1 MRQWPEDETVW
12 LNENDA
18 RRPSAARQI
27 LSAVASLR
35 SRGRYVVRLEGR
47 GKIVIGPVSAL
58 TLCDAEAEIQFVFC
72 VTPFGYGEDSL

>member
-18 RRPSAARQI
+18 RRPSSARQI

-35 SRGRYVVRLEGR
+35 SRGQYVVCLEGR
-47 GKIVIGPVSAL
+47 GKIIKGPVSAL
-58 TLCDAEAEIQFVFC
+58 TLCDAEAEIQFVFRL
-72 VTPFGYGEDSL
+72 TPLGYGDDF